1 MVNFRWPESKI
12 NKITIKKGI
21 TAKMENKWDGRVCYA
36 ATKGKPAEKGPH
48 WGQKTAEIEMQKA
61 TKTKRLDNR

>member
-1 MVNFRWPESKI
+1 
-12 NKITIKKGI
+12 
-21 TAKMENKWDGRVCYA
+21 MENKWDGRVCYA